1 MINYFLK
8 IKYESFPQQT
18 QNTLFPMQK
27 RLYINGLLQL
37 SVNLCALLF
46 VHFAFLQKDY
56 VFLSTW
62 PTPHGGWK
70 SNGLLFAVMHHWQ
83 EEWPCWQ
90 YFAVTF
96 ASTASLPSL
105 WSMKTDFDLIY
116 FISDHILP
124 WGTQV
129 QPIIVIVARGAE
141 FVPFLTIQYVIHE
154 PELNPTL
161 LS

>member
-1 MINYFLK
+1 MPLNCFFFFSRKKTPYRWQLAIPCQSLCLTFSSVRSLM
-8 IKYESFPQQT
+8 ER
-18 QNTLFPMQK
+18 LF
-27 RLYINGLLQL
+27 
-37 SVNLCALLF
+37 
-46 VHFAFLQKDY
+46 
-56 VFLSTW
+56 FLSTLL
-62 PTPHGGWK
+62 THHESGK
-70 SNGLLFAVMHHWQ
+70 SSSLLSAMMHHWQ

-124 WGTQV
+124 WDTRV
-129 QPIIVIVARGAE
+129 QPIIVIEAIGAE

-154 PELNPTL
+154 PELNPAL